1 MQSRPI
7 QVGLLLLPDFTTS
20 DLTSVVDLYWV
31 ANWLLGLEFYRVH
44 VVSKNGDSIRSHS
57 GLDVSVDRSLSE
69 VEQLDR
75 LYICASF
82 EPKHH
87 AADRNTLHMIQ
98 RLHRFGT
105 QIIGLTTG
113 AELLAQAGLLD
124 SGTAAIHWYNRDAF
138 TERHPNVRAVD
149 DTMAK
154 VGNVMTCAGGAAITR
169 LVLGSLKE
177 DLGEKTAREVAD
189 QLYLSDSGLGRVPGT
204 EAAPTATISSAVTL
218 MTEWIE
224 EPLSCAEIGR
234 RCGLSQRRME
244 RHFKKTYGLSPV
256 QYYVN
261 LRLARA
267 HALLQETDLRVTDV
281 AVATGFSSA
290 EYFAQVYK
298 KRFGR
303 PPSKDRRQS
312 VDAPVRRRVDS

>member
-1 MQSRPI
+1 MQSRPL

-31 ANWLLGLEFYRVH
+31 ANWLLGSNFYQLHR
-44 VVSKNGDSIRSHS
+44 VSKTGAPVRSHS
-57 GLDVSVDRSLSE
+57 GLDVTVDGSLSE
-69 VEQLDR
+69 TDRLDR

-87 AADRNTLHMIQ
+87 AADRSTLHAIQ

-105 QIIGLTTG
+105 QMIGLTTG

-124 SGTAAIHWYNRDAF
+124 GGNAAIHWYNRDAF
-138 TERHPNVRAVD
+138 SERHPDVQAVE
-149 DTMAK
+149 DTVAM
-154 VGNVMTCAGGAAITR
+154 VGNVMTCAGGVAITR
-169 LVLGSLKE
+169 LVLDSLKA
-177 DLGEKTAREVAD
+177 DLGEKTAREIAD
-189 QLYLSDSGLGRVPGT
+189 QLYLPDSGLGRAPGVEST
-204 EAAPTATISSAVTL
+204 PTATVSSAVAL
-218 MTEWIE
+218 MNEWIE
-224 EPLSCAEIGR
+224 EPLSCSEIGR
-234 RCGLSQRRME
+234 LCGLSQRRME
-244 RHFKKTYGLSPV
+244 RHFKKAYGLSPV

-312 VDAPVRRRVDS
+312 VDAPVRRRLDT